1 MPVEKHDNPVIATL
15 RSAHDRTADRITGA
29 THGIG
34 RALAI
39 AFAAEGHPLLLIARH
54 VEAIAELADHPHRFA
69 AVDVTDYAMLAAA
82 IEGAEAQFGPV
93 DCLVNNAGF
102 IHIGDFSK
110 RAIDD
115 LDYETDVLLKGVLHG
130 VRAVLPGMTERKR
143 GTIVNVSSIGDR
155 RPGPSG
161 ETYHAAKAAVRSLSE
176 SLQQG
181 QAKNNIRVINLA
193 PGLVKTNIHETMGIS
208 FEEYCKM
215 LGNPDFIAPERIA
228 EIILFCYKLP
238 QSICI
243 RDLVV
248 MPTTSGY

>member
-1 MPVEKHDNPVIATL
+1 MAAPLIV
-15 RSAHDRTADRITGA
+15 ITGA

-39 AFAAEGHPLLLIARH
+39 AFARDGHPLLLIARH
-54 VEAIAELADHPHRFA
+54 AETIPELADRPHRFA
-69 AVDVTDYAMLAAA
+69 ETDVTDYPRLAAA
-82 IEGAEAQFGPV
+82 IADAEKEFGPT
-93 DCLVNNAGF
+93 DCLINDAGF

-110 RAIDD
+110 RADDD
-115 LDYETDVLLKGVLHG
+115 LDYEIDVLFKGVVHG
-130 VRAVLPGMTERKR
+130 CRAVLPGMIARKR

-161 ETYHAAKAAVRSLSE
+161 ETYHASKAAVRSLAE
-176 SLQQG
+176 SLQQAE
-181 QAKNNIRVINLA
+181 AKNNIRIVNIA
-193 PGLVKTNIHETMGIS
+193 PGLVKTNIHQTMGIS

>member
-1 MPVEKHDNPVIATL
+1 VAAPLIV
-15 RSAHDRTADRITGA
+15 ITGA
-29 THGIG
+29 THGMG

-39 AFAAEGHPLLLIARH
+39 AFAREGHPLLLIARH
-54 VEAIAELADHPHRFA
+54 AETIPELDDRPHRFA
-69 AVDVTDYAMLAAA
+69 EADVTDYPRLQAALEA
-82 IEGAEAQFGPV
+82 AEAQFGPI
-93 DCLVNNAGF
+93 DCLINDAGF
-102 IHIGDFSK
+102 IHIGNFSK
-110 RAIDD
+110 RAVDD
-115 LDYETDVLLKGVLHG
+115 LDYEIDVLFKGVVHG
-130 VRAVLPGMTERKR
+130 CRAVLPGMIARKR

-161 ETYHAAKAAVRSLSE
+161 ETYHASKAAVRSLAE
-176 SLQQG
+176 SLQQAE
-181 QAKNNIRVINLA
+181 AKNNIRIINIA
-193 PGLVKTNIHETMGIS
+193 PGLVKTNIHQTMGIS

-228 EIILFCYKLP
+228 EIILFCCKLP